1 MNVLQNIEKSIIKKY
16 RKTIWRPFTRALNDF
31 SLIDDGDHIAVAIS
45 GGKDSL
51 ILAKL
56 LQEVQRHG
64 KVQFNLSFLAMD
76 PGYSSSNLETLKKTC
91 NHLDLPLHVYQTEL
105 FNSIDQMKVKY
116 PCYLCAKMRRGFL
129 YEQAQ
134 SLGAN
139 KLALG
144 HHLDDIVETVL
155 MNILYAGNFM
165 TMMPYI
171 KSTNFENMALIRPMY
186 YIEEKSIIQWLNYND
201 IKALDCACA
210 VSAKKI
216 NSTRATVKA
225 LIADL
230 ARENPNV
237 KKSILK
243 STENVHLDAILGF
256 KRRAKNYRYDDYN
269 QQDSYQ
275 I

>member
-1 MNVLQNIEKSIIKKY
+1 MNTLQDIEKSIIKKY

-76 PGYSSSNLETLKKTC
+76 PGYSSSDLEKLKANC
-91 NHLDLPLHVYQTEL
+91 AQLAIPLHIYQTDL
-105 FNSIDQMKVKY
+105 FSSIDQMQVNY

-129 YEQAQ
+129 YEKAQ
-134 SLGAN
+134 RLGAN

-155 MNILYAGNFM
+155 MNVLYAGNFM

-171 KSTNFENMALIRPMY
+171 KSTNFANMALIRPMY
-186 YIEEKSIIQWLNYND
+186 YIEEKAIVQWLNYNG
-201 IKALDCACA
+201 IAALDCACA
-210 VSAKKI
+210 VAAKKI
-216 NSTRATVKA
+216 ASSRAVVKA
-225 LIADL
+225 LIANL
-230 ARENPNV
+230 AEDNPNI

-243 STENVHLDAILGF
+243 STENIHLDAVLGF
-256 KRRAKNYRYDDYN
+256 KRRGRNYRYDDYN
-269 QQDSYQ
+269 QVDNYQ